1 MHISLTQAIAI
12 KMHMRTKHPTVT
24 LSSSEAV
31 AGATMVYSC
40 QSCRYQTV
48 NRQSWLDHVKDH
60 RNNPPPVT
68 SVDAT
73 ANEQLYVIQGPDSR
87 QLVLAPF
94 LQVATSNSNSV
105 PSIGNAAGDS
115 ASVVT
120 GMVEVSQP
128 QSADQHG
135 LRHILTA
142 ISEQQQCPAISSAV
156 LIK

>member
-1 MHISLTQAIAI
+1 MCISLIQAIAL
-12 KMHMRTKHPTVT
+12 KMHMRTKHPTVP

-31 AGATMVYSC
+31 AGATMVYAC

-48 NRQSWLDHVKDH
+48 NRQSWLDHAKDH
-60 RNNPPPVT
+60 QNNPLPAT
-68 SVDAT
+68 SVDVA
-73 ANEQLYVIQGPDSR
+73 ANEQLYVIQGPDSG

-94 LQVATSNSNSV
+94 LQVAASNANSV
-105 PSIGNAAGDS
+105 PSIGNATSDS

-120 GMVEVSQP
+120 GVVEVSQP

-142 ISEQQQCPAISSAV
+142 ISEQQQCTAI
-156 LIK
+156 